1 MTNIGKKFALI
12 ADTTVR
18 KWGFGSKKMT
28 CGYVVYEDDGFE
40 VSETYREEAEML
52 DQLVKMGY
60 LTKFTTQAY
69 FNNKERNWRYRFVV
83 KNVCFG
89 LTEKGWEVAP
99 KYLAA
104 LEREDKIG
112 IAELKA
118 KNYCE
123 KCKNTDNPIT
133 YEEAFAL
140 AMQGTL

>member
-12 ADTTVR
+12 AETLVR
-18 KWGFGSKKMT
+18 NYEFGSKKMI
-28 CGYVVYEDDGFE
+28 CKYHVYEDDGFE
-40 VSETYREEAEML
+40 VNETNREDAEML

-60 LTKFTTQAY
+60 LRKFTTQAY
-69 FNNKERNWRYRFVV
+69 FNNKTRNWRYRFVV

-99 KYLAA
+99 KYLAI
-104 LEREDKIG
+104 LERENKIAT
-112 IAELKA
+112 AELKA

-123 KCKNTDNPIT
+123 KCKNNDRPIT